1 LSGFGSTLSRR
12 ERQIMDILFARG
24 RATAGEVLEALPDPP
39 SYSAVRALLRV
50 LENKGHVR
58 HHREGTRYVY
68 APTQPRTR
76 AATSALSRVVETFFG
91 GSVEKTV
98 ATLISSE
105 EARLSPEELARLE
118 DLIRKAREEGA
129 GHGD

>member
-1 LSGFGSTLSRR
+1 LSGFGTTLSRR

-50 LENKGHVR
+50 LENKGLVR

-68 APTQPRTR
+68 SPTQPRTH
-76 AATSALSRVVETFFG
+76 AATSALARVVETFFG
-91 GSVEKTV
+91 GSVEKAV

-105 EARLSPEELARLE
+105 EARLSPEELERLE
-118 DLIRKAREEGA
+118 GLIRKAREEGT
-129 GHGD
+129 GRGD